1 MPTTGPIVRFRAR
14 LRAHSGARMITDR
27 AHPAGAVARSSES
40 VAQSDAGAGS
50 TPETDLVVIEIGHL
64 KPQLWRGGRMFLETV
79 TVPTVLLF
87 VLLHTVGLVAGLCA
101 VLGWCAL
108 TLGVRR
114 LLGHHLPG
122 TLLLCVGMLCG
133 RAALALVLSSALV
146 YVLQPVFGSILMA
159 VLFIGSAAIGR
170 PVTMRLARDFVALPA
185 HLFHRSAVRR
195 MFTQV
200 ALLWGGSR
208 VIDAG
213 MSLGLLRW
221 NLDLGLLSR
230 GLFSGL
236 LTALTIAVCAAWG
249 VRALRRMPDVTLR
262 FRSA

>member
-1 MPTTGPIVRFRAR
+1 MSDVAAPPAATGTTAKANRTPEHDDEDEHDIVIELGR
-14 LRAHSGARMITDR
+14 LR
-27 AHPAGAVARSSES
+27 PALLR
-40 VAQSDAGAGS
+40 GAG
-50 TPETDLVVIEIGHL
+50 
-64 KPQLWRGGRMFLETV
+64 MFLETAAI
-79 TVPTVLLF
+79 PTALLF
-87 VLLHTVGLVAGLCA
+87 VLLHTAGLVAGLCA

-108 TLGVRR
+108 TLGVRWIAGR
-114 LLGHHLPG
+114 RMPG

-133 RAALALVLSSALV
+133 RAALALVLSSAVV
-146 YVLQPVFGSILMA
+146 YVLQPVFGSVLMA
-159 VLFIGSAAIGR
+159 VLFLGSAAIGR

-185 HLFHRSAVRR
+185 HLFHRRGVRR
-195 MFTQV
+195 MFTEV

-236 LTALTIAVCAAWG
+236 LTAVTIAVCAAWG
-249 VRALRRMPDVTLR
+249 ARALRRLPGVTLAVG
-262 FRSA
+262 RSAKA